1 MDTALDEGQMETV
14 MVPVKKVNKLNDI
27 FKKLK
32 ARAFWV
38 KLSLLLLY
46 FTELWPQWIM
56 VK

>member
-1 MDTALDEGQMETV
+1 MDTALDEGQMETE

-38 KLSLLLLY
+38 KLSSLLLY